1 MLYYYNTFAHSFN
14 KKSMVRQ
21 AKIVVSGVVQ
31 GVFYRYSTKRTAD
44 DLGLKGTVR
53 NLPDGGVE
61 VVCEGDENSIRKLIE
76 WCKQGPR
83 GAIVDRVDVEWKEA
97 VSGFKDFSILYS

>member
-1 MLYYYNTFAHSFN
+1 M
-14 KKSMVRQ
+14 MRQ

-31 GVFYRYSTKRTAD
+31 GVFYRYSTKRRAD
-44 DLGLKGTVR
+44 ELGLRGAVK

-61 VVCEGDENSIRKLIE
+61 IVCEGDEGNILKLIE

-97 VSGFKDFSILYS
+97 ISGFKNFSIQY